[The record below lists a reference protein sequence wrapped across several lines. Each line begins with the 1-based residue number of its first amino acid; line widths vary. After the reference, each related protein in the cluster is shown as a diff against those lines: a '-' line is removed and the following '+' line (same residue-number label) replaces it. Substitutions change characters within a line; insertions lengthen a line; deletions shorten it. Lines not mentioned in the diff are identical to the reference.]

1 MKDAT
6 ELDLRHSRRVTAAL
20 GRSNVPKVLQVL
32 GQMHRQEVEA
42 NVFHYSAGIHTCE
55 KANEWQTAILLLQQM
70 LDHRIAPDAVVCN
83 ATMSVLEKS
92 SQWHTALDLMV
103 QLAWLVVEAD
113 TISFNSALSG
123 LAASKNWRDAMHLA
137 QVMDYTGVAPSSITS
152 NSLIDA
158 LEHWPRAL
166 QLLKQLPQRRRTLV
180 TYNSLISA
188 CGPSDPSGRS
198 WTQGPGAEPNGP
210 MQSAWPLA
218 ASFLSMSSLQV
229 QPDVISY
236 NATISACEKSCEW
249 RLPLHLLQHLDADV
263 VADVVSCS
271 GAICACQKAWRA
283 CSLSPVSLQNSRAI
297 NFQICPRL
305 GVGTPADVED
315 AALPRGSQQLLSQQ
329 RHRGGR
335 CLAQV
340 SSTGRRCGRSGE
352 LQRLA
357 PDVDVADVAYG
368 AACSPCNASGTSAAQ
383 FVEFQHCVD
392 VLGPMAFSVASHV
405 PCHPDGCDWLQ
416 FVAERSQVFWLAQ
429 RLRSAHTHAK
439 SHSPQL
445 QLCNQRL

>member
-271 GAICACQKAWRA
+271 GAICACQKVRDWELAHQLMWRMPHCRVGPNSFCRNSAIVAADAWPR
-283 CSLSPVSLQNSRAI
+283 CLQLA
-297 NFQICPRL
+297 
-305 GVGTPADVED
+305 GDVED
-315 AALPRGSQQLLSQQ
+315 LVSCNALLLTLMWPTWPMALHVLHAMPQARVQPNLSSFSTVLMSLD
-329 RHRGGR
+329 RWP
-335 CLAQV
+335 LALQV
-340 SSTGRRCGRSGE
+340 MSRVTQMDVIGYNSLLNAHKSSGWRSACEVLTRMPSPTVLSYSCAISACE
-352 LQRLA
+352 LS
-357 PDVDVADVAYG
+357 DVAN
-368 AACSPCNASGTSAAQ
+368 CS
-383 FVEFQHCVD
+383 
-392 VLGPMAFSVASHV
+392 
-405 PCHPDGCDWLQ
+405 W
-416 FVAERSQVFWLAQ
+416 
-429 RLRSAHTHAK
+429 
-439 SHSPQL
+439 
-445 QLCNQRL
+445 